1 MGWLAEVVV
10 GFWSIPV
17 VLGCVLLFIFTL
29 SQTLQNI
36 FYSIFGNT
44 TEHREKKSFSLK

>member
-29 SQTLQNI
+29 SQHCKI
-36 FYSIFGNT
+36 FSIAFLGIQPNT
-44 TEHREKKSFSLK
+44 EKKNHFP